1 MRELKAR
8 SHLAVWLCLSLLVTL
23 QPLAHAAPV
32 MAVDYGSDALKV
44 SVVKAGRPPIN
55 IVINELSKRRTSAE
69 VGLPSPHACPCACH
83 TTVLACGI
91 ESLQSSQFD
100 EVTFRKFFC
109 PRQTMSERNIT
120 LSCTMPCAMQLHENA
135 MSGFLGLMRQ
145 SKALLRIDSNP
156 VSARMRI

>member
-8 SHLAVWLCLSLLVTL
+8 SHLAVWLCLSILVML

-69 VGLPSPHACPCACH
+69 VGHPSSHACPCNCH
-83 TTVLACGI
+83 TTVLAYGD
-91 ESLQSSQFD
+91 EKLDFSQFD
-100 EVTFRKFFC
+100 EVIFKNLI
-109 PRQTMSERNIT
+109 S
-120 LSCTMPCAMQLHENA
+120 
-135 MSGFLGLMRQ
+135 
-145 SKALLRIDSNP
+145 ALPNTIKRC
-156 VSARMRI
+156 